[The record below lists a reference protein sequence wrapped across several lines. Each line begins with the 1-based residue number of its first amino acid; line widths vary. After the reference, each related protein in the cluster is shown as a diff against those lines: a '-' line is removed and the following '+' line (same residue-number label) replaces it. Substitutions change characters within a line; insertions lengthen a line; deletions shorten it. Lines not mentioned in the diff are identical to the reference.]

1 MPSPAPSATRPP
13 AAPIAA
19 PATAVAPAPRRV
31 AGVRAPAALLLA
43 ACAAWS
49 ARLLWGSRGY
59 VPMWD
64 ARIYAECAV
73 SAAEQPLGLAALRC
87 GGHPSH
93 AYIGVLS
100 LVQRLDVGSPQLL
113 LLANAALLALGAV
126 AFARLLRAVFPDAGL
141 AVERALLVGALLL
154 DPAILSSIVHL
165 NVDVGVL
172 VFLLGAAAAL
182 VEHRLWPA
190 ALLGLLA
197 SFSKETGALLY
208 AALAGTYA
216 LVRMLPQPVPRPVQL
231 GAFAAVLGAL
241 LSILVVPWGPWSVPL
256 ALLVAVAAARLASGT
271 PWRLDGR
278 RLLAG
283 AAALAPLAL
292 PPVVYAAHLL
302 WRGHARADGGALWAD
317 TSSLDVAQ
325 LVLTAQL
332 GPEARTFL
340 AMILVLNFHWIL
352 GAVLAAD
359 LTVGVR
365 RFLRRLPPRP
375 TPGARPDVLLVVTLF
390 ALVATYLVTR
400 FPTLVMARYMVPV
413 FPYVFAAALAAL
425 LRLRVPAAARRGV
438 LAAFVVLLAWSA
450 RATPD
455 PVSRALWGTYRVGR
469 HALLHVNSLAGT
481 CCGYGLNQAIYNLE
495 FVRFAELTQA
505 ALRHVRPVATGR
517 TLVLPGPADWLS
529 VNALDRTETR
539 RLRGRD
545 LVVPPIVR
553 AQDLG
558 AGLVRPDSAWFLDVA
573 YFPGAAEL
581 ARIARLYHVSA
592 PDSLWI
598 DGYGIGVR
606 RLVRRSDAGGSAAR

>member
-1 MPSPAPSATRPP
+1 MLS
-13 AAPIAA
+13 
-19 PATAVAPAPRRV
+19 
-31 AGVRAPAALLLA
+31 GRALAALLLA

-49 ARLLWGSRGY
+49 ARLLWWSRDY

-64 ARIYAECAV
+64 ARIYAECVV
-73 SAAEQPLGLAALRC
+73 SAAERPLGLAALRC

-93 AYIGVLS
+93 AYIGVVS
-100 LVQRLDVGSPQLL
+100 LVQRLDVGNPQLL
-113 LLANAALLALGAV
+113 LLANAALLALGAF
-126 AFARLLRAVFPDAGL
+126 AFAWLLRAVFPDPVL

-182 VEHRLWPA
+182 LEHRLWPA
-190 ALLGLLA
+190 ALFGLLA

-208 AALAGTYA
+208 ATLAGTYA
-216 LVRMLPQPVPRPVQL
+216 LVRTLPHPVPRPVQL

-241 LSILVVPWGPWSVPL
+241 LSVLLLPWAPWSAPL

-271 PWRLDGR
+271 PWHVDGR
-278 RLLAG
+278 RLLAS
-283 AAALAPLAL
+283 AASHAPLAL

-302 WRGHARADGGALWAD
+302 WRGMSGADGGALWAG
-317 TSSLDVAQ
+317 TSSVDVAQ
-325 LVLTAQL
+325 MLLNAQL

-340 AMILVLNFHWIL
+340 ALILVLNFHWVVS
-352 GAVLAAD
+352 AALAAD

-375 TPGARPDVLLVVTLF
+375 TPGARSDGLLVVTLF
-390 ALVATYLVTR
+390 AVVSVYLVTR
-400 FPTLVMARYMVPV
+400 FPSLVMARYVMPV
-413 FPYVFAAALAAL
+413 FPYVFAVGLAAL
-425 LRLRVPAAARRGV
+425 LRLRAPAAARRAVLGV
-438 LAAFVVLLAWSA
+438 FVLLLAWSA

-469 HALLHVNSLAGT
+469 QELLHVNSFAGT

-495 FVRFAELTQA
+495 FLRFAELMQA
-505 ALRHVRPVATGR
+505 ALRHVRPVATDR
-517 TLVLPGPADWLS
+517 LLVLPGPADWLS
-529 VNALDRTETR
+529 VNSLDRTEQR
-539 RLRGRD
+539 RLRGPD
-545 LVVPPIVR
+545 LVVPRIVR

-558 AGLVRPDSAWFLDVA
+558 AGLVRPDSAWFIDVA
-573 YFPGAAEL
+573 YFLGAAEL
-581 ARIARLYHVSA
+581 ARVGQLYEVGA

-606 RLVRRSDAGGSAAR
+606 QLVRRAARDGGSAPR